1 MDIVCFGI
9 GKPWNV
15 GYVLCMVLT
24 IIPASIQGPLGKHL
38 WNTSLAELMGDT
50 FTVVSVFIQ
59 LLMLRANTIVHTAA
73 TVYHAGNRIG
83 DPWFYQACHIPFLPR
98 HLLASHL
105 VP

>member
-9 GKPWNV
+9 GNPLNV

-24 IIPASIQGPLGKHL
+24 AIPASIQGPLGKHM
-38 WNTSLAELMGDT
+38 WNISVAELIGNS
-50 FTVVSVFIQ
+50 FSVVSVFVQ
-59 LLMLRANTIVHTAA
+59 PLMLRANPIVHTAA
-73 TVYHAGNRIG
+73 TVHHAGNGIG
-83 DPWFYQACHIPFLPR
+83 HPWSYQACHIPLLPG